1 MLINILKFFVYS
13 LLIVGISKYILVRT
27 LRNLAENLNLKSRTI
42 GNIAGIATSIPEF
55 LTVTISS
62 FRGLV
67 GTSLYNI
74 ISSNV
79 INLMQYSISIVIN
92 KNYKEVKHKAIVL
105 QIGLVVITIIVPMLL
120 LKVENLLNIWVVIL
134 FMTLYSVFLWISKKV
149 YDKYL
154 NYDEQKNNKME
165 KEEHKEKG
173 IKKKSLIK
181 EKNNKKDKDKKIY
194 IYVLYIILAGILLY
208 FVGDALGNVLEN
220 LASIFKIAESV
231 LGILLGAITSIP
243 ELITFFEAQKHYKKK
258 KEKTFLGVI
267 EATNNLVMSNML
279 NVFVIQSIGIFIY
292 IVMY

>member
-27 LRNLAENLNLKSRTI
+27 LRKLAENLNLKSRTI

-105 QIGLVVITIIVPMLL
+105 QIGLVVITIVVPMLL
-120 LKVENLLNIWVVIL
+120 LTVENLLNIWVVIL

-154 NYDEQKNNKME
+154 DYDEQKNNKME

-181 EKNNKKDKDKKIY
+181 EKNNKKDKDKKTY

-220 LASIFKIAESV
+220 LARIFKIAESV

-258 KEKTFLGVI
+258 KEKIFLGVI